1 MMTVVRY
8 QPFDAMN
15 DLHERLN
22 RLFDVTPR
30 QAQAES
36 SAATA
41 DWVPAVDI
49 QEFVD
54 RFVLHVDLPGVD
66 AEAVELT
73 LDNGVLTLSGQREKR
88 AVDAQ
93 PVRERRER
101 GHGRFHRRFILPDTA
116 DADGVRA
123 AGKQGVL
130 EIEIPKQVKAQPRR
144 IQVAA

>member
-1 MMTVVRY
+1 MTVVRY
-8 QPFDAMN
+8 QPFDAIN

-30 QAQAES
+30 QEQAES

-88 AVDAQ
+88 VVDAQ

-101 GHGRFHRRFILPDTA
+101 GLGRFHRRFILPDTA